1 MRRTLATLVAVFFLA
16 GAPAAFADIKIGIG
30 IPATGPNASM
40 GEQIK
45 RGVDQA
51 VEDINAKGGLLG
63 EKIVT
68 TVGDD
73 RSDPKEGVSVAN
85 KFISENVKFVI
96 GHYNSGVSMP
106 ASKEYADG
114 GILEITPASTNPR
127 FTDEGSWNVFRICGR
142 DDQQG
147 RVAAQY
153 IVDHF
158 KGKRIAIVHDKS
170 PYGKGLADEEKKAMN
185 ALGQQ
190 EVFYDGINVGDKD
203 FSALISRLKQVGI
216 DYLYYG
222 GLHSEAGLIIRQMRD
237 QGLKDVVMIS
247 GDGIVTD
254 EFGSIAGPAG
264 VGTLVTFGPD
274 VRKRPDAAEVMA
286 AFQKKNIGAEGYVLY
301 SYAAMQVL
309 SQAIEAAKSTDPK
322 TVARQ
327 IRSGME
333 FKTVFGP
340 LSFDQKGDMK
350 QLGYVMYEW
359 VQDKNGKLIYQ
370 EKQDVKN

>member
-1 MRRTLATLVAVFFLA
+1 MRRTLATLVSVFFLA
-16 GAPAAFADIKIGIG
+16 GASVALADIKIGIG

-203 FSALISRLKQVGI
+203 FSALISKLKQVGI

-309 SQAIEAAKSTDPK
+309 SQAIEASKSTDPK